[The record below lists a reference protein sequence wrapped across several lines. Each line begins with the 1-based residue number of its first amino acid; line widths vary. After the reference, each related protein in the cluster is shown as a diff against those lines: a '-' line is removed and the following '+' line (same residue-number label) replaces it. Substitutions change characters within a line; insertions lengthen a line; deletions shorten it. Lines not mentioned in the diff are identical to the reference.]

1 LFRSTF
7 ILALFLSVA
16 QISFCQDS
24 TLYKSA
30 YAGGYLVV
38 PENQTWEL
46 DRVFVNGGAAYSIQ
60 VSNSNFKQTTFNQG
74 DTLITPYY
82 IAEME
87 LLDKKDMVQYQFYFK
102 LREDDR

>member
-1 LFRSTF
+1 MFRSIF
-7 ILALFLSVA
+7 ILAFFLSVS

-38 PENQTWEL
+38 PENETWEL
-46 DRVFVNGGAAYSIQ
+46 DRVFVNGGDAYSIQ
-60 VSNSNFKQTTFNQG
+60 VSNSNFKQTALHFG
-74 DTLITPYY
+74 DTITTPYY

-87 LLDKKDMVQYQFYFK
+87 LLDNRDMVQYQFYFK
-102 LREDDR
+102 LIKD